1 MEKMYTGRHNLLA
14 STILFFQNEFEVQ
27 LQYKT
32 IQLLSLIMF
41 MDKRKK
47 MRKYKC
53 VDEELKG
60 YIFRSF

>member
-1 MEKMYTGRHNLLA
+1 MEKMYLLA
-14 STILFFQNEFEVQ
+14 STILFYQNEFEVQ

-53 VDEELKG
+53 VDEELKIN
-60 YIFRSF
+60 IFRSF